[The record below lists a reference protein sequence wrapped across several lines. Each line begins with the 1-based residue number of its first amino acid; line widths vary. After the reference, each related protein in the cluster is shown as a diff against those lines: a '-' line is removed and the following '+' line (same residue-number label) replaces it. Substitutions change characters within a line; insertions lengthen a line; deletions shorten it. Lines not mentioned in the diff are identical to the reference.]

1 MEEILSKQHLLALK
15 TYGNTVISEE
25 CYRKYGRKAI
35 IEFCEKEAGL
45 KVRVIKKIDDFICE
59 DCPSPTRKEITKTIL
74 IETLPGNLPG
84 NKEVKK

>member
-1 MEEILSKQHLLALK
+1 MEEIIPRQQLMTLER
-15 TYGNTVISEE
+15 YGNTVISEE

-59 DCPSPTRKEITKTIL
+59 DCPSPTRRDITKTII

-84 NKEVKK
+84 R